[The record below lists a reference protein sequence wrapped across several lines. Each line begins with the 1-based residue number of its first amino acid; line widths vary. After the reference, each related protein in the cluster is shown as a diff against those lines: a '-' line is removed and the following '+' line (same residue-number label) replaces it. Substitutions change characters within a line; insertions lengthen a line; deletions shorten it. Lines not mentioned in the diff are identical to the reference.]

1 MEKVLIAAVALFVWS
16 CKTQQSQV
24 SLAEKLSSDFPKTEQ
39 IFSFNNKRDTI
50 LVTENKTR
58 FIIPAYTFCDEKDS
72 ICLNNNIEIKI
83 KEFYNLSE
91 MVLNKISTLSNN
103 QIIETAGM
111 FDVTVSK
118 NKNSLLIQNNPI
130 CIELPSKKKNGFIYF
145 KGEIGANGHLNWTET
160 AKIDILKSMK
170 DTAIVA
176 AATTVVLKN
185 KEYNNII
192 KATEL
197 GWINCD
203 KFLEFD
209 DTTTLFVSIDNDV
222 PKDALCSLVMKNYN
236 SIIPGIMEAGKIK
249 ISPIPNNEPVTLFV
263 LYHDGDSYYLDMSEF
278 TISKGGKY
286 ELNPI
291 KVTKEELEAK
301 LSKLNKNRN
310 LPL

>member
-1 MEKVLIAAVALFVWS
+1 
-16 CKTQQSQV
+16 
-24 SLAEKLSSDFPKTEQ
+24 
-39 IFSFNNKRDTI
+39 
-50 LVTENKTR
+50 
-58 FIIPAYTFCDEKDS
+58 
-72 ICLNNNIEIKI
+72 
-83 KEFYNLSE
+83 
-91 MVLNKISTLSNN
+91 
-103 QIIETAGM
+103 
-111 FDVTVSK
+111 
-118 NKNSLLIQNNPI
+118 
-130 CIELPSKKKNGFIYF
+130 
-145 KGEIGANGHLNWTET
+145 
-160 AKIDILKSMK
+160 MK